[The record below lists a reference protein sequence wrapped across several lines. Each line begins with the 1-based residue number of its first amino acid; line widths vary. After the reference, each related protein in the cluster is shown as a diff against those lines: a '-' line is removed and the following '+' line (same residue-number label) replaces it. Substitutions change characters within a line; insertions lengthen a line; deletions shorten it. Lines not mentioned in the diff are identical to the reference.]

1 MIFLKS
7 YFATTTKETDFIPI
21 IHDVRFA
28 IRDSQVV
35 DGLATITIPGEEAGL
50 LIAKEAPK
58 EGPSFELRSLSLPIK
73 NRELLLEPKQ
83 MIYLVDR
90 NNSGKR
96 REFVVQI
103 FGETP
108 PPPKQQRGGRR

>member
-21 IHDVRFA
+21 IHDIRFA

-50 LIAKEAPK
+50 LIAKEVPK
-58 EGPSFELRSLSLPIK
+58 EALGFDLRSLSLPVK
-73 NRELLLEPKQ
+73 NKELLLEPKQ
-83 MIYLVDR
+83 MIYLIDR
-90 NNSGKR
+90 SNSGKR
-96 REFVVQI
+96 REFVVQV

-108 PPPKQQRGGRR
+108 PPPKQQRGRR

>member
-7 YFATTTKETDFIPI
+7 YFATTTKATDFIPI

-28 IRDSQVV
+28 IRDSQIV
-35 DGLATITIPGEEAGL
+35 DGLATILVPAEEGGL

-58 EGPSFELRSLSLPIK
+58 EAPSGELRSLSLPVK

-90 NNSGKR
+90 SNTGRR

-108 PPPKQQRGGRR
+108 PPPKQPRGGRR